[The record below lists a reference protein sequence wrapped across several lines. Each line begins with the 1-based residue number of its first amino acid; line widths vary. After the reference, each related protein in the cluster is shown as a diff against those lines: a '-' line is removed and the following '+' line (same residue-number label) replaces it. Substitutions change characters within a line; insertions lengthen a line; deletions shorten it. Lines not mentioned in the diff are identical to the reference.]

1 MRPMSYNRR
10 ALYITAAAAL
20 GSSFSKT
27 ATSSYGFSPPAFIPR
42 RNPGAVTNS
51 QQSRLYSSNSKNG
64 GILGTLTKVA
74 KSILPKSW
82 TQRDEERKLALK
94 KKEVQNEIAGGLDQM
109 LQSAPLP
116 VRMIGKM
123 IAPLLSSAFSGL
135 ASEMGQQQ
143 RQLQEL
149 LEDAQIYIVADAGA
163 RQALGEPIEMQQ
175 PFSQA
180 TSTTLINGKSSSN
193 IQAAFYVSGSRAQG
207 IVQLTAS
214 EQGITRLILEVSG
227 RQMEVSLNKSKWSH
241 ADKDYLHGSDSIG
254 KNRIN
259 RDDVIDVEF
268 VETKYKP

>member
-1 MRPMSYNRR
+1 MSYNRR
-10 ALYITAAAAL
+10 ALYLTAAAAL
-20 GSSFSKT
+20 GSSFSNT
-27 ATSSYGFSPPAFIPR
+27 ATSSCGFSPPAFIPR

-82 TQRDEERKLALK
+82 TQSDEERKLALK

-109 LQSAPLP
+109 LQGAPLP

-123 IAPLLSSAFSGL
+123 IAPLFSSAFSGL
-135 ASEMGQQQ
+135 AAEMGQQQ
-143 RQLQEL
+143 RQLQEI

-175 PFSQA
+175 PFSQS
-180 TSTTLINGKSSSN
+180 TSTTSINGKSSSN

-241 ADKDYLHGSDSIG
+241 ADKDYLHGGDSIG
-254 KNRIN
+254 KKRIN

-268 VETKYKP
+268 VEKKYKP